1 MRNPLN
7 LRTLFL
13 VVNCWVATTSIHAD
27 DWTQFRGPNGSGISS
42 DSNLPVTWND
52 SENVRWKI
60 ELPGPGSS
68 SPIVLGDH
76 IFVTCYSGYGVPK
89 ATGGDIKS
97 LQRHLVCISR
107 SNGMI
112 RWTKI
117 VPGELP
123 EDVYQGYIS
132 EHGYASST
140 PVTDGERVY
149 CFFGKCGV
157 VAFDLDGKQL
167 WQTGVGKES
176 SNRRWGSGASLI
188 LYKDFVI
195 VNASEESQSV
205 RALDK
210 LTGKEQWKAS
220 ASTLELSY
228 GTPSLVTLKD
238 DQAELVIAVPGEVWG
253 VNPDTGKLKWFAE
266 HQLTGN
272 ICPSIIADGE
282 RLFVFGGFRSAGSL
296 ALRAGGKGDV
306 TKSQIEWTSRN
317 SSYVATPVL
326 YEGHLYW
333 ISDTGQASC
342 IDATSGELVYRERVS
357 QLDAGGRPVYAS
369 PVIANG
375 KIYVPSRWN
384 GVLVLA
390 AKPRYELLAQNRMAE
405 DDSDFNASP
414 AISQNE
420 LFLRSNRFLYC
431 IATNPAVKKSR

>member
-1 MRNPLN
+1 MRNPLT
-7 LRTLFL
+7 LRTFL
-13 VVNCWVATTSIHAD
+13 IVVACSLATHTIHAA
-27 DWTQFRGPNGSGISS
+27 DWTQFRGPNGAGISA
-42 DSNLPVTWND
+42 DSNVPLTWSD
-52 SENVRWKI
+52 TENLRWKI

-68 SPIVLGDH
+68 SPIVLGDR

-89 ATGGDIKS
+89 ASGGDIKS
-97 LQRHLVCISR
+97 LQRHLVCVSR
-107 SNGMI
+107 ADGTI
-112 RWTKI
+112 QWTKT

-123 EDVYQGYIS
+123 EDGYQGYIS

-176 SNRRWGSGASLI
+176 GNRRWGSGASLI
-188 LYKDFVI
+188 LYKDSVI

-210 LTGKEQWKAS
+210 LTGKEQWKAA
-220 ASTLELSY
+220 ASTLELAY

-238 DQAELVIAVPGEVWG
+238 DRTELVIAVPGEVWG
-253 VNPDTGKLKWFAE
+253 LNPDTGKLQWFAE

-282 RLFVFGGFRSAGSL
+282 TVFVFGGFRSAGSL

-306 TKSQIEWTSRN
+306 SKSQVQWSSRN

-326 YEGHLYW
+326 HAG
-333 ISDTGQASC
+333 ISIGSATPAKRCASTRSRASWSIANESANSMRAVARCMPHRSSRTGRCTCRVAGTECSC
-342 IDATSGELVYRERVS
+342 SPRNPSTKCWLRI
-357 QLDAGGRPVYAS
+357 AS
-369 PVIANG
+369 P
-375 KIYVPSRWN
+375 
-384 GVLVLA
+384 
-390 AKPRYELLAQNRMAE
+390 ETT
-405 DDSDFNASP
+405 
-414 AISQNE
+414 AISTQ
-420 LFLRSNRFLYC
+420 RRPSAM
-431 IATNPAVKKSR
+431 ATCS